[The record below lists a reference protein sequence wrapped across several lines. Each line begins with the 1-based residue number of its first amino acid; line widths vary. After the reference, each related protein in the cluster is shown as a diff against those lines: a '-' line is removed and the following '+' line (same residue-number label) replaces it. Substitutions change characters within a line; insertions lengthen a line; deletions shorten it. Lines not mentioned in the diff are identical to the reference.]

1 MYQKNCHRFEY
12 QTFSMKKPL
21 FTLVFMLFSNFVVG
35 QIQIVPKLGYVFQ
48 HREDFGAPR
57 ISLAANNLIKERVG
71 FYYSLEYRGGIQF
84 QEDQTNFYFRDLLGG
99 TIRIN
104 ESFSVY
110 AGVGMFRKGWLL
122 GNRVDGRL
130 RKEIGM
136 NYQLAKYKFNIDI
149 GYSYWVGPTANFGYI
164 IPLEK

>member
-1 MYQKNCHRFEY
+1 
-12 QTFSMKKPL
+12 MKKTIL
-21 FTLVFMLFSNFVVG
+21 TLAFLLSFKIAVS

-57 ISLAANNLIKERVG
+57 LSLAANNLIKERVG

-99 TIRIN
+99 TVRVN
-104 ESFSVY
+104 ESFSFY

-122 GNRVDGRL
+122 GNRENGRL
-130 RKEIGM
+130 RKEIGI
-136 NYQLAKYKFNIDI
+136 NYQLVKYNFNIDI

-164 IPLEK
+164 IALQK